1 MESPTPEMVHF
12 ENKAVAQ
19 AFPQARPSM
28 SCLVIREGLQH
39 MTLEIDEPHARA
51 QGLLSNIYT
60 IKISISIEFV

>member
-1 MESPTPEMVHF
+1 MDGLAS
-12 ENKAVAQ
+12 
-19 AFPQARPSM
+19 
-28 SCLVIREGLQH
+28 REGLQH